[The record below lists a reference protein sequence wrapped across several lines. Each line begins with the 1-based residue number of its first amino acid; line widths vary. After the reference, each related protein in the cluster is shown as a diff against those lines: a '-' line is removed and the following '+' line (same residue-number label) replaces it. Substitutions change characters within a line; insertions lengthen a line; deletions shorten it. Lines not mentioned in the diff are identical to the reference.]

1 MSASEKAIES
11 AILRLLE
18 QRDSCASICPSEVA
32 RALDRRR
39 GDKWRELME
48 PVRRAADRLADAGLV
63 AITQS
68 GVPVDVGHAQGPIRI
83 RRPVATQQ
91 RRGA

>member
-1 MSASEKAIES
+1 
-11 AILRLLE
+11 
-18 QRDSCASICPSEVA
+18 
-32 RALDRRR
+32 
-39 GDKWRELME
+39 ME